1 MYIFFYNIHLY
12 IMELK
17 YSLYTMV
24 IGSFIIQ
31 FIVMSYI
38 MTNSYK
44 NITFSVGKFYM
55 SVIMALLMGLL
66 EVFMFD
72 IHMRIISLYYY
83 LILFFILSIF
93 IYLYRNQI
101 YIEDKDYLTEMIEH
115 HSMAV
120 LTSEEILQKTQSEQI
135 KKLAETILTTQEK
148 EIEYMRQLIKYDSCV
163 NY

>member
-1 MYIFFYNIHLY
+1 
-12 IMELK
+12 MELK

-31 FIVMSYI
+31 FIVMSCI

-72 IHMRIISLYYY
+72 IHMRTISLYYY

-101 YIEDKDYLTEMIEH
+101 YIEDKDYLQEMIEH

-120 LTSEEILQKTQSEQI
+120 LTSEEILQKTQSERI
-135 KKLAETILTTQEK
+135 KKFAETILTTQEK
-148 EIEYMRQLIKYDSCV
+148 EIEYMRQLIKYDS
-163 NY
+163 

>member
-1 MYIFFYNIHLY
+1 
-12 IMELK
+12 MELK

-31 FIVMSYI
+31 FIVMSCI

-83 LILFFILSIF
+83 LILFFMLSIF

-101 YIEDKDYLTEMIEH
+101 YIEDKDYLQEMIEH
-115 HSMAV
+115 HSMAI
-120 LTSEEILQKTQSEQI
+120 LTSDEIIQKTKSERI

-148 EIEYMRQLIKYDSCV
+148 EIEYMRQLIKYELRSSI
-163 NY
+163 

>member
-1 MYIFFYNIHLY
+1 
-12 IMELK
+12 
-17 YSLYTMV
+17 
-24 IGSFIIQ
+24 
-31 FIVMSYI
+31 

-83 LILFFILSIF
+83 LILFFMLSIF

-101 YIEDKDYLTEMIEH
+101 YIEDKDYLQEMIEH

-120 LTSEEILQKTQSEQI
+120 LTSEEILQKTQSERV

-148 EIEYMRQLIKYDSCV
+148 EIEYMRQLIKYELRSYLEIG
-163 NY
+163 NSKIN